1 MFLNYCF
8 DYIKYL
14 YYQSYI
20 YLSFFFLFF
29 FYKQQTQTL
38 FGIPTLFRI
47 RQSSI
52 NADAIVW
59 NHNDDER
66 NLPLYR
72 EPQENPQWEEVEST
86 HERNRAAII
95 EAVSIRK
102 STTAKFSKA
111 VASKYHQHYLEWQ
124 ERYVCFLIYYFDY
137 HESINIYTVNLTYS
151 ILSFCFSLIFITK
164 HTD

>member
-1 MFLNYCF
+1 M
-8 DYIKYL
+8 
-14 YYQSYI
+14 
-20 YLSFFFLFF
+20 
-29 FYKQQTQTL
+29 
-38 FGIPTLFRI
+38 
-47 RQSSI
+47 
-52 NADAIVW
+52 
-59 NHNDDER
+59 
-66 NLPLYR
+66 YR

-124 ERYVCFLIYYFDY
+124 ERYVCFLNYYFDY
-137 HESINIYTVNLTYS
+137 HESIYIYTVNLTCS
-151 ILSFCFSLIFITK
+151 ILLFFIDSCFFSLIFITK